1 MKKEG
6 SEETG
11 GKRDNEEFSSSFS
24 SLEKLGF
31 DITEKLFHLPN
42 PSGTNETLEQ
52 TTKEVMEA
60 GHSTP
65 VKKVS
70 QPQTPAKV
78 SQGQTPAPVSKGT
91 RKPGAMFGEDYFMKL
106 LQASPERPPAASA
119 RGDKNNEDDYFV
131 KLVAAEV
138 ILANI
143 RQIMCVYMEL
153 ERKCKRS
160 EPCCNMPT
168 WFCQIVQPL
177 RVPCVGP
184 HCFIRF
190 IVLSS

>member
-1 MKKEG
+1 MVVEEVERKGQKKEERG
-6 SEETG
+6 EMG
-11 GKRDNEEFSSSFS
+11 GRREYEEFSSSFS

-31 DITEKLFHLPN
+31 DITEKLFQLPN
-42 PSGTNETLEQ
+42 PSGTNQQEPPEQ
-52 TTKEVMEA
+52 ATKEA

-78 SQGQTPAPVSKGT
+78 SQLQTPAPVSKGA

-143 RQIMCVYMEL
+143 RQIMCVYIEL
-153 ERKCKRS
+153 ERKCSS
-160 EPCCNMPT
+160 E
-168 WFCQIVQPL
+168 V
-177 RVPCVGP
+177 
-184 HCFIRF
+184 
-190 IVLSS
+190 

>member
-1 MKKEG
+1 MKEERR
-6 SEETG
+6 EETG

-31 DITEKLFHLPN
+31 DITEKLFQVPN
-42 PSGTNETLEQ
+42 PSG
-52 TTKEVMEA
+52 TKEVMEA

-78 SQGQTPAPVSKGT
+78 SQPQTPGPVSKGT
-91 RKPGAMFGEDYFMKL
+91 RKPGAIFGEDYFMKL

-119 RGDKNNEDDYFV
+119 RGARGDQNNEDDYFV

-143 RQIMCVYMEL
+143 SQIMCVYIELNMEDH
-153 ERKCKRS
+153 
-160 EPCCNMPT
+160 PC
-168 WFCQIVQPL
+168 
-177 RVPCVGP
+177 
-184 HCFIRF
+184 
-190 IVLSS
+190 

>member
-1 MKKEG
+1 MAAARWEDGDKKGQHMKKEG
-6 SEETG
+6 REETG

-31 DITEKLFHLPN
+31 DITEKLFQLPN
-42 PSGTNETLEQ
+42 PSGTNQQEPPEQ

-78 SQGQTPAPVSKGT
+78 SQPQTPAPVSKGT
-91 RKPGAMFGEDYFMKL
+91 RKPGAMFGEDYFMTL

-143 RQIMCVYMEL
+143 RQIMCVYIEL
-153 ERKCKRS
+153 ERKCSS
-160 EPCCNMPT
+160 E
-168 WFCQIVQPL
+168 V
-177 RVPCVGP
+177 
-184 HCFIRF
+184 
-190 IVLSS
+190 